1 MDLATLAPN
10 FKGYQDDEYKLIK
23 NAIPHMEQLYGRVAE
38 IATAH
43 AKRATS
49 HTQLSEICE
58 VGCGD
63 GILAHILLSLSNDV
77 SVTAVDIDS
86 VAVELARQNLAGWSP
101 LRKYNVVCAD
111 ALDYLQ
117 ALPKNSLDVVASV
130 WAIHNMLDT
139 HRQQVL
145 AAAFN
150 ALKPGG
156 LFVNGDKYAQQ
167 GEAHQKILVDQ
178 LNCFFNAWLPIKKY
192 DFLQWWVLH
201 TVGDESSE
209 KIMRETDA
217 MQKMQ
222 SIGFVNIEIVY
233 RKKME
238 AILVAHK
245 PAEG

>member
-1 MDLATLAPN
+1 
-10 FKGYQDDEYKLIK
+10 
-23 NAIPHMEQLYGRVAE
+23 
-38 IATAH
+38 
-43 AKRATS
+43 
-49 HTQLSEICE
+49 
-58 VGCGD
+58 
-63 GILAHILLSLSNDV
+63 
-77 SVTAVDIDS
+77 
-86 VAVELARQNLAGWSP
+86 
-101 LRKYNVVCAD
+101 
-111 ALDYLQ
+111 
-117 ALPKNSLDVVASV
+117 
-130 WAIHNMLDT
+130 MLDT